1 MLRQCHPSVRAA
13 TPLTL
18 ACRPLPSTQPA
29 LVHSDYQRLHSA
41 QGWQAGR
48 HSPASTLLHQARCS
62 GTVTP
67 LSSPLFCMDARLY
80 VWLLSPPLTHS
91 PSLSHSLSFLH
102 TFTHSPFS
110 PFWHRPS
117 LLSPDGVCSEGGKGA
132 RCTSDH
138 HLYTTDQF
146 EGMTAD
152 HFYPPCSRSHA
163 SPGHLHHLTHLSPPS

>member
-1 MLRQCHPSVRAA
+1 MRQCHPSVRAA

-80 VWLLSPPLTHS
+80 VWLLSPSFPPLTHS
-91 PSLSHSLSFLH
+91 PSLSHSLSY
-102 TFTHSPFS
+102 THSLTLPS
-110 PFWHRPS
+110 PPVGTAPLFF
-117 LLSPDGVCSEGGKGA
+117 LLMGYAVRAGRGRGV
-132 RCTSDH
+132 
-138 HLYTTDQF
+138 
-146 EGMTAD
+146 
-152 HFYPPCSRSHA
+152 
-163 SPGHLHHLTHLSPPS
+163 HLTTTCTPLTSLRA